1 VFNTL
6 KAHPVVAPGEASM
19 SKFSRREFL
28 RSSTAACGTAIGG
41 ATICSVF
48 EPSLVLAQAKPA
60 MHFPTAARERLAV
73 ATWPFRAEIES
84 ARNEYRDRMKP
95 GLDLCDFLAKIPDE
109 FGVSGLE
116 PLSTHFSSTNG
127 RYLQDFR
134 KAIEDAHMHV
144 VNIPVDNDF
153 SFYDAEPA
161 NRKKAAENSRK
172 WVDVA
177 VAIGSPSVRTSMGDP
192 KNSKPNVDMAAE
204 SLKLVTDYAARK
216 NIQVNLENDNLVSE
230 DAFFIVKVI
239 EKVNHPYLHAL
250 PDFCNSMASDNAT
263 FNYQAVTAMFRH
275 AYNICHV
282 KDSEVGD
289 GGKVYRVSMKLTFDI
304 VKAANYEGYFSMEW
318 EGPENPYEGTKRL
331 IAESLNY
338 LA

>member
-1 VFNTL
+1 
-6 KAHPVVAPGEASM
+6 M
-19 SKFSRREFL
+19 SRLSRRELL
-28 RSSTAACGTAIGG
+28 RSSAAACGAAIASSTAW
-41 ATICSVF
+41 SVF
-48 EPSLVLAQAKPA
+48 EPSLAHPQAKPA
-60 MHFPTAARERLAV
+60 MNFPAAPRERLAV

-84 ARNEYRDRMKP
+84 AANEYRDRMKP
-95 GLDLCDFLAKIPDE
+95 GLDLRDFVVKIPNE
-109 FGVSGLE
+109 FGVSGVE
-116 PLSTHFSSTNG
+116 PLSAHFPSTDA

-134 KAIEDAHMHV
+134 KAIEDARMHV
-144 VNIPVDNDF
+144 VNIPVDNEF

-161 NRKKAAENSRK
+161 NRKKAVANSRK

-192 KNSKPNVDMAAE
+192 KNSKPNVDVAAE
-204 SLKLVTDYAARK
+204 SLKQVSDYAAKK

-239 EKVNHPYLHAL
+239 EKANHPYLHAL
-250 PDFCNSMASDNAT
+250 PDFCNSMATDNAT
-263 FNYQAVTAMFRH
+263 FNYQAVTAMFAH

-304 VKAANYEGYFSMEW
+304 VKAANYRGYFSMEW

-331 IAESLNY
+331 IAESLKY

>member
-1 VFNTL
+1 
-6 KAHPVVAPGEASM
+6 M
-19 SKFSRREFL
+19 SQLSRRELL
-28 RSSTAACGTAIGG
+28 RSSAAACGAVVAASTWG
-41 ATICSVF
+41 VF
-48 EPSLVLAQAKPA
+48 ESSLALAQAKPL
-60 MHFPTAARERLAV
+60 MQFPIVPRERLAV

-84 ARNEYRDRMKP
+84 GSNEYRDRMKP
-95 GLDLCDFLAKIPDE
+95 GLDLRDFVVKIPDE
-109 FGVSGLE
+109 FGVSGVE
-116 PLSTHFSSTNG
+116 PLSAHFPSTNA

-144 VNIPVDNDF
+144 VNIPVDNEF

-161 NRKKAAENSRK
+161 NRKKAVDNSRK

-192 KNSKPNVDMAAE
+192 KNSKPNVDVAAE
-204 SLKLVTDYAARK
+204 SLKQVSDYAAKK

-239 EKVNHPYLHAL
+239 EKVKHPYLHAL
-250 PDFCNSMASDNAT
+250 PDFCNSMATDNAA
-263 FNYQAVTAMFRH
+263 FNYQAVTAMFAH

-304 VKAANYEGYFSMEW
+304 VKAANYRGYFSMEW
-318 EGPENPYEGTKRL
+318 EGPENPYQGTKRL
-331 IAESLNY
+331 IAESLKY